1 MTVNF
6 WNFFSL
12 LQAADGNEPDT
23 YCLSEYF
30 EPIVQKLLETTDRP
44 DAAQANL
51 RAAAYEALMEMVKN
65 SPRDCYITVQKT
77 TMVILERLQQVH
89 RYFKNHTRDW
99 FFLFLIQAIW
109 YSCLK

>member
-1 MTVNF
+1 M
-6 WNFFSL
+6 FSAPKETNVYSRVK
-12 LQAADGNEPDT
+12 QATDGNEPDS

-65 SPRDCYITVQKT
+65 SPKDCYLTVQKT
-77 TMVILERLQQVH
+77 TMVILERLQQVLLLL
-89 RYFKNHTRDW
+89 YN
-99 FFLFLIQAIW
+99 IQAHLI
-109 YSCLK
+109 

>member
-1 MTVNF
+1 LFSVTRDYACFVTVQL
-6 WNFFSL
+6 FFK
-12 LQAADGNEPDT
+12 LQAADGNEPDS

-77 TMVILERLQQVH
+77 TMVILERLQQVCC
-89 RYFKNHTRDW
+89 FN
-99 FFLFLIQAIW
+99 LILILL
-109 YSCLK
+109 SIFN